1 MSDPTAAQDFLARLT
16 GREGAR
22 PADLSSAQRARFLAW
37 CAANRVDPD
46 SLDTAPGAAPA
57 APAPRPAATGGQ
69 AGFGAIGTDI
79 QDVDELFPE
88 EIADLK
94 SAPDLAGIFT
104 QKELAYAE
112 SRPDPYA
119 TLAGLFAAK
128 EAILKCDGAA
138 RPLSSIEITHEA
150 TGKPVT
156 EGYLI
161 SISHTKR
168 TAFAVALAA
177 ADPAPAPVAEPPAPA
192 KAPEPAAAPQP
203 APANRSSPGLL
214 LVGIAAVA
222 AAALYILVGLS

>member
-1 MSDPTAAQDFLARLT
+1 MSDPKAAQEFLTRLT

-37 CAANRVDPD
+37 CAANRVNPD
-46 SLDTAPGAAPA
+46 TLDTASASAPA
-57 APAPRPAATGGQ
+57 APAPRPAATG
-69 AGFGAIGTDI
+69 ARAAFGAIGTDI
-79 QDVDELFPE
+79 QDIDELFPE

-128 EAILKCDGAA
+128 EAIVKCDGAE
-138 RPLSSIEITHEA
+138 RPLASIEITHEE

-177 ADPAPAPVAEPPAPA
+177 ADPAPVPEPPAPA
-192 KAPEPAAAPQP
+192 TAPEPAAAPQP
-203 APANRSSPGLL
+203 APAKLSGTGLL
-214 LVGIAAVA
+214 LVGIAIA
-222 AAALYILVGLS
+222 AAALYIFVGVS